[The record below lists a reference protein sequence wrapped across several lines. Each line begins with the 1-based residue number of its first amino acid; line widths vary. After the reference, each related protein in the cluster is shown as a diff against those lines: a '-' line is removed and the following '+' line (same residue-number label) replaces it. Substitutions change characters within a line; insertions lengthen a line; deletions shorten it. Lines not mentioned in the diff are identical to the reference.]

1 MKRNSYTTVALVVL
15 LLLAMG
21 IGAYFIFFNQD
32 ELPVIQEPTPFT
44 LTNALDGETYNSD
57 NGKVKIVTFFYT
69 NCPDICPLTLRDFM
83 KLETALK
90 EEGLYGTDVE
100 LVAITVD
107 PIIDTVPVLKNYGEA
122 FQAEPT
128 GWKMLTG
135 EKEDIDR
142 ITRQLQFYYSKAN
155 SGLVTHATT
164 MYMIDRRH
172 DVRAVAQ
179 MATAGDQP
187 VDVESIMEDVKVLA
201 KEKE

>member
-1 MKRNSYTTVALVVL
+1 MKRNSYTTVGLTVAVL
-15 LLLAMG
+15 IA
-21 IGAYFIFFNQD
+21 IGVASYFIFFKQD
-32 ELPVIQEPTPFT
+32 DLPVIQEPTPFT

-57 NGKVKIVTFFYT
+57 NGKVKVVTFFYT

-83 KLETALK
+83 KLERELK
-90 EEGLYGTDVE
+90 TEGLYGTDVE

-107 PIIDTVPVLKNYGEA
+107 PETDTVPVLENYGAA

-128 GWKMLTG
+128 GWKVLTG
-135 EKEDIDR
+135 EKADIDR

-164 MYMIDRRH
+164 MYIVDRHH

-179 MATAGDQP
+179 MATTGDQP
-187 VDVESIMEDVKVLA
+187 VDIESIMEDVNVLVA
-201 KEKE
+201 EKE

>member
-1 MKRNSYTTVALVVL
+1 MKRNSYMTVGLTVAVL
-15 LLLAMG
+15 IT
-21 IGAYFIFFNQD
+21 IGVASYFLFFKQD
-32 ELPVIQEPTPFT
+32 DLPVIQEPTPFT

-57 NGKVKIVTFFYT
+57 NGKVKVITFFYT

-83 KLETALK
+83 KLEQELK
-90 EEGLYGTDVE
+90 ADGLYGTDVE

-107 PIIDTVPVLKNYGEA
+107 PEVDTVPVLENYGAA

-128 GWKMLTG
+128 GWKVLTG
-135 EKEDIDR
+135 EKADIDR

-164 MYMIDRRH
+164 MYIVDRQH

-179 MATAGDQP
+179 MATTGDQP
-187 VDVESIMEDVKVLA
+187 VDIESIMEDVNVLVA
-201 KEKE
+201 EKE

>member
-1 MKRNSYTTVALVVL
+1 MKRNSYLTVVISVLVLVVMG
-15 LLLAMG
+15 LAV
-21 IGAYFIFFNQD
+21 YFIFFNED

-44 LTNALDGETYNSD
+44 LTNALNGETYNSD
-57 NGKVKIVTFFYT
+57 NGKVKVVTFFYT

-83 KLETALK
+83 KLEKELK
-90 EEGLYGTDVE
+90 AEGLYGTDVE

-107 PIIDTVPVLKNYGEA
+107 PEVDTVPVLKNYGDA

-128 GWKMLTG
+128 GWKLLTG
-135 EKEDIDR
+135 EKVDIDR

-164 MYMIDRRH
+164 MYVIDRNH

-179 MATAGDQP
+179 MATAGDEP
-187 VDVESIMEDVKVLA
+187 VDIESIMEDVKVLA
-201 KEKE
+201 NEKE

>member
-1 MKRNSYTTVALVVL
+1 MTVGLTVAVL
-15 LLLAMG
+15 IT
-21 IGAYFIFFNQD
+21 IGVASYFLFFKQD
-32 ELPVIQEPTPFT
+32 DLPVIQEPTPFT

-57 NGKVKIVTFFYT
+57 NGKVKVITFFYT

-83 KLETALK
+83 KLEQELK
-90 EEGLYGTDVE
+90 ADGLYGTDVE

-107 PIIDTVPVLKNYGEA
+107 PEVDTVPVLENYGTA

-128 GWKMLTG
+128 GWKVLTG
-135 EKEDIDR
+135 EKADIDR

-164 MYMIDRRH
+164 MYIVDRQH

-179 MATAGDQP
+179 MATTGDQP
-187 VDVESIMEDVKVLA
+187 VDIESIMEDVNVLVA
-201 KEKE
+201 EKE

>member
-15 LLLAMG
+15 LLLATG

-32 ELPVIQEPTPFT
+32 DLPVIQEPTPFT
-44 LTNALDGETYNSD
+44 LTNALDGEPYDSD
-57 NGKVKIVTFFYT
+57 NGKVKVVTFFYT

-107 PIIDTVPVLKNYGEA
+107 PAIDTVPVLKNYGEA

-164 MYMIDRRH
+164 MYMIDRHH

>member
-1 MKRNSYTTVALVVL
+1 MKRNSYMTVGLTVAVL
-15 LLLAMG
+15 IT
-21 IGAYFIFFNQD
+21 IGVASYFLFFKQD
-32 ELPVIQEPTPFT
+32 DLPVIQEPTPFT

-57 NGKVKIVTFFYT
+57 NGKVKVITFFYT

-83 KLETALK
+83 KLEQELK
-90 EEGLYGTDVE
+90 ADGLYGTDVE

-107 PIIDTVPVLKNYGEA
+107 PEVDTVPVLENYGAA

-128 GWKMLTG
+128 GWKVLTG
-135 EKEDIDR
+135 EKADIDR

-164 MYMIDRRH
+164 MYIVDRQH

-179 MATAGDQP
+179 MATTGDRP
-187 VDVESIMEDVKVLA
+187 VDIESIMEDVNVLVA
-201 KEKE
+201 EKE

>member
-1 MKRNSYTTVALVVL
+1 MKRNSYMTVGLTVATLV
-15 LLLAMG
+15 A
-21 IGAYFIFFNQD
+21 IGVASYFLFFKTD
-32 ELPVIQEPTPFT
+32 DLPVIQEPTPFT
-44 LTNALDGETYNSD
+44 LTNALDGSMYNSD
-57 NGKVKIVTFFYT
+57 NDKVKVVTFFYT

-83 KLETALK
+83 KLEQELK
-90 EEGLYGTDVE
+90 ANNLYGTDVE

-107 PIIDTVPVLKNYGEA
+107 PEVDTVPVLEKYGEA

-135 EKEDIDR
+135 DQADIDR

-164 MYMIDRRH
+164 MYIIDRHH

-179 MATAGDQP
+179 MATAGEKP
-187 VDVESIMEDVKVLA
+187 VDIETIMEDVLVLA
-201 KEKE
+201 AEKE

>member
-1 MKRNSYTTVALVVL
+1 MKRNSYLTVVISVLVLVVMG
-15 LLLAMG
+15 LAV
-21 IGAYFIFFNQD
+21 YFIFFNED

-44 LTNALDGETYNSD
+44 LTNALNGETYNSD
-57 NGKVKIVTFFYT
+57 NGKVKVVTFFYT

-83 KLETALK
+83 KLEKELK
-90 EEGLYGTDVE
+90 AEGLYGNDVE

-107 PIIDTVPVLKNYGEA
+107 PEVDTVPVLKNYGDA

-128 GWKMLTG
+128 GWKLLTG
-135 EKEDIDR
+135 EKVDIDR

-164 MYMIDRRH
+164 MYVIDRNH

-179 MATAGDQP
+179 MATAGDEP
-187 VDVESIMEDVKVLA
+187 VDIESIMEDVKVLA
-201 KEKE
+201 NEKE

>member
-1 MKRNSYTTVALVVL
+1 MKLNSYLTVGLTVLTLVV
-15 LLLAMG
+15 
-21 IGAYFIFFNQD
+21 IGVAVYFVFFNQD
-32 ELPVIQEPTPFT
+32 DLPVIQEPTPFT
-44 LTNALDGETYNSD
+44 LTNALNEETYDSD

-83 KLETALK
+83 KLEKELK
-90 EEGLYGTDVE
+90 KENLYGSDVE

-107 PIIDTVPVLKNYGEA
+107 PEVDTVPVLKNYGEA

-135 EKEDIDR
+135 DQVDIDR

-164 MYMIDRRH
+164 MYVIDRHH

-179 MATAGDQP
+179 MATAGDEP
-187 VDVESIMEDVKVLA
+187 VDIESIMEDVKVLA
-201 KEKE
+201 NEKE

>member
-1 MKRNSYTTVALVVL
+1 MTVGLTVAVL
-15 LLLAMG
+15 IT
-21 IGAYFIFFNQD
+21 IGVASYFLFFKQD
-32 ELPVIQEPTPFT
+32 DLPVIQEPTPFT

-57 NGKVKIVTFFYT
+57 NGKVKVITFFYT

-83 KLETALK
+83 KLEQELK
-90 EEGLYGTDVE
+90 ADGLYGTDVE

-107 PIIDTVPVLKNYGEA
+107 PEVDTVPVLENYGAA

-128 GWKMLTG
+128 GWKVLTG
-135 EKEDIDR
+135 EKADIDR

-164 MYMIDRRH
+164 MYIVDRQH

-179 MATAGDQP
+179 MATTGDQP
-187 VDVESIMEDVKVLA
+187 VDIESIMEDVNVLVA
-201 KEKE
+201 EKE

>member
-107 PIIDTVPVLKNYGEA
+107 PTIDTVPVLKNYGEA

>member
-1 MKRNSYTTVALVVL
+1 MKRNSYMTVGLTVAVL
-15 LLLAMG
+15 IT
-21 IGAYFIFFNQD
+21 IGVASYFLFIKQD
-32 ELPVIQEPTPFT
+32 DLPVIQEPTPFT

-57 NGKVKIVTFFYT
+57 NGKVKVITFFYT

-83 KLETALK
+83 KLEQELK
-90 EEGLYGTDVE
+90 ADGLYGTDVE

-107 PIIDTVPVLKNYGEA
+107 PEVDTVPVLENYGAA

-128 GWKMLTG
+128 GWKVLTG
-135 EKEDIDR
+135 EKADIDR

-164 MYMIDRRH
+164 MYIVDRQH

-179 MATAGDQP
+179 MATTGDQP
-187 VDVESIMEDVKVLA
+187 VDIESIMEDVNVLVA
-201 KEKE
+201 EKE

>member
-1 MKRNSYTTVALVVL
+1 MKRNSYMTVGLTVAVL
-15 LLLAMG
+15 IT
-21 IGAYFIFFNQD
+21 IGVASYFLFFKQD
-32 ELPVIQEPTPFT
+32 DLPVIQEPTPFT

-57 NGKVKIVTFFYT
+57 NGKVKVITFFYT

-83 KLETALK
+83 KLEQELK
-90 EEGLYGTDVE
+90 ADGLYGTDVE

-107 PIIDTVPVLKNYGEA
+107 PEVDTVPVLENYGAA

-128 GWKMLTG
+128 GWKVLTG
-135 EKEDIDR
+135 EKADIDR

-164 MYMIDRRH
+164 MYIVDRQH

-179 MATAGDQP
+179 MATTGNQP
-187 VDVESIMEDVKVLA
+187 VDIESIMEDVNVLVA
-201 KEKE
+201 EKE

>member
-1 MKRNSYTTVALVVL
+1 MKRNSYLTVGLTTIVLIAIGVAS
-15 LLLAMG
+15 
-21 IGAYFIFFNQD
+21 YFIFFKEEN
-32 ELPVIQEPTPFT
+32 LPVIQEPTPFT

-57 NGKVKIVTFFYT
+57 NNKVKIVTFFYT

-83 KLETALK
+83 KLEKELK
-90 EEGLYGTDVE
+90 ANQLYGSDVE

-107 PIIDTVPVLKNYGEA
+107 PEVDTVPVLVNYGEA

-135 EKEDIDR
+135 DQADIDR

-164 MYMIDRRH
+164 MYILDRKH
-172 DVRAVAQ
+172 DVRSVAQ
-179 MATAGDQP
+179 MATTGEMP
-187 VDVESIMEDVKVLA
+187 VDIESIMEDVKILA
-201 KEKE
+201 EEKE